1 MKEYTITRYSFEE
14 LSPEAQEKA
23 LEAWRYSLHMEIP
36 DYLLEESMLEE
47 LAREITGA
55 YDLPGADDLKI
66 SYSLSYSQGDGVSFS
81 GRVNKETAPGLSWPD
96 SAIYA
101 EFKRNSNHYSHGYT
115 VTPELFDAE
124 GEEISD
130 GIEEFRESYLKICR
144 NLEKYGYKWIE
155 EWTSEAHAREDIAE
169 AGDIFLLS
177 GKVDHPAGVNA

>member
-1 MKEYTITRYSFEE
+1 VKEYKVTRYSFEE
-14 LSPEAQEKA
+14 LSPEAQGKA
-23 LEAWRYSLHMEIP
+23 LEAWRYSLYMEIP

-55 YDLPGADDLKI
+55 YDLPGADDLRI
-66 SYSLSYSQGDGVSFS
+66 SYSLSYCQGDGVSFS
-81 GRVNKETAPGLSWPD
+81 GKVLKENAPGLSWPA
-96 SAIYA
+96 SAAYA
-101 EFKRNSNHYSHGYT
+101 EFNRGSHYYSHAYT

-124 GEEISD
+124 EEEISD

-155 EWTSEAHAREDIAE
+155 EWTSEAHAREEIAE